1 MTEPRNPIFDIA
13 PVTETV
19 TINGVDHKVYGVPS
33 RILAQLGKDYPELIA
48 MLMGGG
54 LNMEAIKEKFAPAVK
69 TIIAAGFRGHDDPEV
84 NEFAANL
91 PLDTQMILLA
101 AILKRTMMGG
111 PDPFGQ
117 AVKAIVNMG
126 AAEEQPR
133 IFRLK
138 AAQKD
143 SSKPSA
149 SSAPTTDGQQEK
161 FGT

>member
-1 MTEPRNPIFDIA
+1 MTEQRNPIFDIA

-33 RILAQLGKDYPELIA
+33 RILAQLGKDYPELVA

-54 LNMEAIKEKFAPAVK
+54 LNMEAIKEKFAPAVQI
-69 TIIAAGFRGHDDPEV
+69 IIAAGFRGHDDPEV
-84 NEFAANL
+84 RKFAADL

-126 AAEEQPR
+126 AAEEPR

-149 SSAPTTDGQQEK
+149 SSVPTTDGQQEK